1 MNAHSSTPNPTALR
15 SRLLI
20 LLGLGAALALL
31 AVACGKKDEGR
42 RVETPAQDMSGG
54 PGASGG
60 LPEGHPPIDG
70 STPGGT
76 PVDPSA
82 LPLKETG
89 SGSLAELERGRAAT
103 KVAEAAAAY
112 DKAFRLTFTSD
123 QNGRDYEQARTLFN
137 QAIALD
143 QKYAEAYRGLAYA
156 EFNIGFNKEAALANY
171 MKAIE
176 LKPDYGEAHYALAF
190 MYAMDNTEKGAEY
203 FKKAMELGIADEREL
218 GPRFYPQVKIP
229 TH

>member
-1 MNAHSSTPNPTALR
+1 MNAHSSTPNPL
-15 SRLLI
+15 SRRCR
-20 LLGLGAALALL
+20 LALL
-31 AVACGKKDEGR
+31 VTLCVAVALAAASCGKKDEGR
-42 RVETPAQDMSGG
+42 RVETPAGDMSGG
-54 PGASGG
+54 PGGG

-70 STPGGT
+70 GMPGGA

-112 DKAFRLTFTSD
+112 DKGFRLTFTSD

-143 QKYAEAYRGLAYA
+143 PRYAEAYRGLAYA
-156 EFNIGFNKEAALANY
+156 EFNIGFNKEAALTNY

-176 LKPDYGEAHYALAF
+176 LKPDYGEAYYALAF
-190 MYAMDNTEKGAEY
+190 MYAMDNTQKGAEY
-203 FKKAMELGIADEREL
+203 FEKAMQLGIADEREL

>member
-1 MNAHSSTPNPTALR
+1 MNTHSLTPTATALR
-15 SRLLI
+15 YRFHFLLV
-20 LLGLGAALALL
+20 LGAAFALL
-31 AVACGKKDEGR
+31 AACGKKEEGR
-42 RVETPAQDMSGG
+42 RVETAEQGMPGG
-54 PGASGG
+54 QGASG

-70 STPGGT
+70 GTMGGA

-103 KVAEAAAAY
+103 KNAEAAAAY
-112 DKAFRLTFTSD
+112 EKGFRLTFTSD
-123 QNGRDYEQARTLFN
+123 QGGRDYEQARTLFN
-137 QAIALD
+137 QAITLD
-143 QKYAEAYRGLAYA
+143 SKYAEAYRGLAYA
-156 EFNIGFNKEAALANY
+156 EFNIGFNKEAALKNY

-203 FKKAMELGIADEREL
+203 FKKAMELGVADERDL
-218 GPRFYPQVKIP
+218 GTRFYPQVKIE